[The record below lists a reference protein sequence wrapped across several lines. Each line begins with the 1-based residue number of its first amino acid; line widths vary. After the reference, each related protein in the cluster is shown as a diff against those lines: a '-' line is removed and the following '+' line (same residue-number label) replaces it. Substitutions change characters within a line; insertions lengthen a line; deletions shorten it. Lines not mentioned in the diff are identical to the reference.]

1 MKQKTMTQKEHHLP
15 WSDRR

>member
-1 MKQKTMTQKEHHLP
+1 MKQKTMTKKEHHLP